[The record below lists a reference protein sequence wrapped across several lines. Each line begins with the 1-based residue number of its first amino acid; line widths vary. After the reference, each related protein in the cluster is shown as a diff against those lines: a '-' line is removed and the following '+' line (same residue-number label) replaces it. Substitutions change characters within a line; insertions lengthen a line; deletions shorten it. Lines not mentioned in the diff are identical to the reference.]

1 MAMKILIPA
10 AAVLASALALA
21 SFAPGCAAR
30 AISKIAGSKDK
41 SQEKLTPEESLR
53 RANAEFYGAINAN
66 LGGNSQPMELVWEH
80 SERVSN
86 SGPFGGRQV
95 GWKAVEAQFK
105 KEAAMKMGGSLACE
119 DVEVGV
125 GADMAY
131 VSCTEVAGA
140 MNVDGKVI
148 PFKVRAT
155 NVFRMD
161 KGDWKLVHHHTD
173 PSAPMEGSVK
183 KAG

>member
-1 MAMKILIPA
+1 MKNLIPA
-10 AAVLASALALA
+10 AAILASALAIA
-21 SFAPGCAAR
+21 SVAPGCAAR
-30 AISKIAGSKDK
+30 VLSKVAGSKDK

-119 DVEVGV
+119 DVGV
-125 GADMAY
+125 
-131 VSCTEVAGA
+131 E
-140 MNVDGKVI
+140 
-148 PFKVRAT
+148 R
-155 NVFRMD
+155 
-161 KGDWKLVHHHTD
+161 
-173 PSAPMEGSVK
+173 GS
-183 KAG
+183 

>member
-1 MAMKILIPA
+1 
-10 AAVLASALALA
+10 
-21 SFAPGCAAR
+21 
-30 AISKIAGSKDK
+30 
-41 SQEKLTPEESLR
+41 
-53 RANAEFYGAINAN
+53 
-66 LGGNSQPMELVWEH
+66 MELVWEH
-80 SERVSN
+80 SERVTN